1 MTEDYADLLPVSED
15 EEDID
20 IHDPKFK
27 ALTAKPRKRSI
38 PVELLRTIAECE
50 HFRLDTDTS
59 LQYIASKYKSI
70 SKTTFYRV
78 RAYLKSQEHV
88 QEWLNQKAR
97 VGFAL
102 AHKTQIERLERI
114 IATLDYMFLEESS
127 KPTMVPRIS
136 PEDGKPMT
144 DEDGNHQLVK
154 NTNKD
159 RNLIIRISEQIAKI
173 QIEIDHLYNGNVIVA
188 QIQAAIGESR
198 QREMRQLGIVSE
210 RSDKKRD
217 A

>member
-27 ALTAKPRKRSI
+27 KLTSKPRKRSI

-59 LQYIASKYKSI
+59 LQYIASKYKPI

-78 RAYLKSQEHV
+78 RAYLKSQDHI
-88 QEWLNQKAR
+88 QQWLNDKAR
-97 VGFAL
+97 VGFAIN
-102 AHKTQIERLERI
+102 HKTQIERLERI

-198 QREMRQLGIVSE
+198 QKEMRQLGIVSE